1 MLTGY
6 FGLSFLYYTR
16 RRMERID
23 NEASINDNSNQSR
36 NQINPRQWQTVFP
49 VISIATWRQFH
60 SKLGD
65 TEETKDQRVHPA
77 HSHNECFRFSM
88 NRQLINHAYAES
100 FEFTWITYFTH
111 PRRWWNPKSWI
122 DRSEL
127 IWNFRET
134 ITQAHLSKELSLE
147 DEQFK
152 ITEEIKQD
160 WYKISERLINIFV
173 EDFIKFMGKQ
183 FEIAER

>member
-1 MLTGY
+1 MSFINNKRLIKNRLILLTIPTGY
-6 FGLSFLYYTR
+6 FGLSFLYCAR
-16 RRMERID
+16 KRRMERID
-23 NEASINDNSNQSR
+23 NEASINDNSNQSG

-65 TEETKDQRVHPA
+65 TEETKDQRVHPT

-100 FEFTWITYFTH
+100 FEFTWITYFTCS
-111 PRRWWNPKSWI
+111 RRYWRNPKSRI

-134 ITQAHLSKELSLE
+134 IG
-147 DEQFK
+147 
-152 ITEEIKQD
+152 
-160 WYKISERLINIFV
+160 RLIYRKSCRWKMNSS
-173 EDFIKFMGKQ
+173 KS
-183 FEIAER
+183 